1 MERDGFEVSKN
12 SLPLRRHTL
21 ERRDLG
27 CDAFL
32 QSILSP
38 ADWAYQQEVA
48 QASAP
53 SINPATGKG

>member
-1 MERDGFEVSKN
+1 MKRDGFEVSKN

-53 SINPATGKG
+53 KH